1 MTNSKTLFKSK
12 KALYIVTSVVCA
24 CILMALVDGLWQPGY
39 LIKSIC
45 KVMLFLGV
53 MLIFTLIHKNE
64 LNGIKKIFI
73 PSKKGVLVSLL
84 LGVGVFAVILGA
96 YFILRGFYDFSSIAG
111 LIEDIGVNG
120 NNFVYVAIYISFMNS
135 FLEEVFFR
143 GFAFL
148 ILKKHSS
155 RAFAYIFSALLFAA
169 YHVAIMN
176 GWFNIPLFLL
186 AMLGLFAGGIIFNF
200 LNEKF
205 NCIYLSWTV
214 HMFANFGINTI
225 GFIILGII

>member
-1 MTNSKTLFKSK
+1 MNNKAFFKDK
-12 KALYIVTSVVCA
+12 KAICIVFGVVFA
-24 CILMALVDGLWQPGY
+24 CVLMALVDGVWQPGY
-39 LIKSIC
+39 LIKSVC
-45 KVMLFLGV
+45 KVILFIGV
-53 MLIFTLIHKNE
+53 MLIFALIHKNE
-64 LNGIKKIFI
+64 IKSIKEIFR

-84 LGVGVFAVILGA
+84 LGAGVFAIILGA

-111 LIEDIGVNG
+111 LIEGIGVNG
-120 NNFVYVAIYISFMNS
+120 DNFVYVSIYISFMNS

-148 ILKKHSS
+148 ILKEHSS
-155 RAFAYIFSALLFAA
+155 RTLAYIFSSLTFAA

-176 GWFNIPLFLL
+176 GWFNLPLFLL
-186 AMLGLFAGGIIFNF
+186 AMLGLFVGGIIFDF

-205 NCIYLSWTV
+205 HCIYLSWTV

>member
-1 MTNSKTLFKSK
+1 MKNNQAFFKSK
-12 KALYIVTSVVCA
+12 KALYIVVAVICA
-24 CILMALVDGLWQPGY
+24 CILMALIDGIWQPGY
-39 LIKSIC
+39 FIKSVC

-53 MLIFTLIHKNE
+53 MLVFSLIYKDE
-64 LNGIKKIFI
+64 LNGVKEIFVT
-73 PSKKGVLVSLL
+73 SKKGVLASLL
-84 LGVGVFAVILGA
+84 LGGGVFAVIIGA
-96 YFILRGFYDFSSIAG
+96 YFILRNLYDFSSIAG

-120 NNFVYVAIYISFMNS
+120 DNFVYVAIYISFMNS
-135 FLEEVFFR
+135 LLEEVFFR

-148 ILKKHSS
+148 ILEKHSS
-155 RAFAYIFSALLFAA
+155 RAFAYIFSSLTFAA

-186 AMLGLFAGGIIFNF
+186 AMLGLFAGGMIFD
-200 LNEKF
+200 LINEKF